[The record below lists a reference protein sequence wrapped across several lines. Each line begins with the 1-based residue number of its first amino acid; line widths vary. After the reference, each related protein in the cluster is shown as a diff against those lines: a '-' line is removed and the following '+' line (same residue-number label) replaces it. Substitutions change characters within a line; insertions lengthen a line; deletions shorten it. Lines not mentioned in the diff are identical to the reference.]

1 MGKLDDY
8 AAGRAAG
15 MVLARDIVAESGID
29 GLEKEIEFC
38 NITGINVGFRK
49 KELEKMCDPI
59 KARTLD
65 TVLIMAVS
73 VLRDEFDFGKIRCSR
88 FIDRFNKKAA
98 CLMDDMATWDDY
110 IQVIKEEIG
119 IELVIRG
126 GQLKCVSR

>member
-1 MGKLDDY
+1 
-8 AAGRAAG
+8 

-29 GLEKEIEFC
+29 GLEKEIEFR

-126 GQLKCVSR
+126 DS

>member
-15 MVLARDIVAESGID
+15 MILARDIVAESGIG
-29 GLEKEIEFC
+29 GLEKEIEFR

-110 IQVIKEEIG
+110 IQAIKEEIG

-126 GQLKCVSR
+126 DS

>member
-15 MVLARDIVAESGID
+15 MVLARDIVAESGIY
-29 GLEKEIEFC
+29 GLEKEIEFR

-110 IQVIKEEIG
+110 IQAIKE
-119 IELVIRG
+119 
-126 GQLKCVSR
+126 

>member
-29 GLEKEIEFC
+29 GLEKEIEFR

-59 KARTLD
+59 KA
-65 TVLIMAVS
+65 
-73 VLRDEFDFGKIRCSR
+73 
-88 FIDRFNKKAA
+88 
-98 CLMDDMATWDDY
+98 
-110 IQVIKEEIG
+110 
-119 IELVIRG
+119 
-126 GQLKCVSR
+126 